1 MVSARQVED
10 AILLALSMSHHVN
23 LLLLHTISTG
33 MANERLFLKRRDK
46 GYVPFAHAGYA
57 CTIDL
62 HETIRGGKWSANALR
77 GLPADEIERWGEL
90 ALYRNALLSV
100 RQG

>member
-1 MVSARQVED
+1 
-10 AILLALSMSHHVN
+10 
-23 LLLLHTISTG
+23 
-33 MANERLFLKRRDK
+33 MANERLFYKQGDQ
-46 GYVPFAHAGYA
+46 GYVPFAYAGFT

-62 HETIRGGKWSANALR
+62 HETIRGGKSANALR
-77 GLPADEIERWGEL
+77 GLPADEIERWGEV